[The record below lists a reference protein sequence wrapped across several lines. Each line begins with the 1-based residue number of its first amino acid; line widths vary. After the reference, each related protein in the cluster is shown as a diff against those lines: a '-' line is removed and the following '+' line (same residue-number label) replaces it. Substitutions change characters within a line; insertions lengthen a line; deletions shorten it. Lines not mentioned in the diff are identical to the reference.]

1 MTGPAETHTDGP
13 ETAVERPA
21 RAGWDDQTREAPVRV
36 DPEPVPRTIYATA
49 VATREHDRR
58 PIIPAYLRNRD
69 EARQLAGWLAR
80 FGAHVT
86 LYHLS
91 RLPLYALRLVLR
103 APRGLGVAVV
113 ALARWEFDAEAAPL
127 RADAVSRGDTSG
139 YLTLARERNRRVHE
153 RAAIAAVVAVLAGV
167 VVVAGWWW
175 LPGWVLVLVAVLA
188 VGVLGKAGT
197 PRDRRVTDVATVSS
211 SAPPRLTADVVT
223 RALQALGISAM
234 GPKTPPPGFVAPITR
249 DGPGWRADVDLPH
262 GVTVADVMQRR
273 DRLASGLRRPLSA
286 VWPEASA
293 EQHAGRLVLWVGD
306 LPLNKVKPAGWPLA
320 RTGAVQVI
328 GGTFP
333 FGTDQRQRAVRVSL
347 EETNA
352 LIGALPGGGKTAA
365 VRVLALAAALDPHC
379 EVRIGEHKGSGD
391 LEALELVAHRYASGV
406 DDEALA
412 ATLDSLR
419 ELLDEVGRR
428 AKVVAKL
435 PRHLV
440 PDKKVTPELATKTGS
455 GLHPI
460 VQVIDEA
467 QELFTHPEMGKEA
480 GDVAERIIKRGRA
493 FGVYLVIDTQR
504 PDAKSVPSGVSGNV
518 GLRFCLRVTGQI
530 ENDMVLGTSAYQ
542 NGIRATT
549 FTPSDRGIGYLVG
562 AGDDPIVCRTYYV
575 DGPAAMK
582 IAERAR
588 AARETAGTITGYA
601 AGEQLDDALTPAAQ
615 LLDDLAVVFAT
626 VTDERVWSE
635 TVLRRLA
642 EHRPSLYSEWTP
654 EALAAA
660 LTPVGLSTGQVW
672 GRTDWPPAARAAA
685 LKPFGSSPGQ
695 VWGRTDEGAGA
706 NRRGVTRAEVLAAI
720 DTHHQARPQIHS

>member
-1 MTGPAETHTDGP
+1 MNEPREAHTEGAQDV
-13 ETAVERPA
+13 VERPE
-21 RAGWDDQTREAPVRV
+21 RAGWDDDTHRAPIVV
-36 DPEPVPRTIYATA
+36 DPEPVGRTIYGTA
-49 VATREHDRR
+49 VATRDHDRR
-58 PIIPAYLRNRD
+58 PIVPAYLRNRD
-69 EARQLAGWLAR
+69 EARQLAGWLAK

-86 LYHLS
+86 AYHLT
-91 RLPLYALRLVLR
+91 RAPLYAWRLLVRSPL
-103 APRGLGVAVV
+103 GLLVAVG
-113 ALARWEFDAEAAPL
+113 ALFRWVFDAEGAPL
-127 RADAVSRGDTSG
+127 RVGAVSRGDASE
-139 YLTLARERNRRVHE
+139 YLTLTRERNRRV
-153 RAAIAAVVAVLAGV
+153 RQRGITAAAGLLAVVVALVFLSWWGGDSTTEVVGAGGRLVEVRVPGPAWVGWVQAAVVVAAVVA
-167 VVVAGWWW
+167 
-175 LPGWVLVLVAVLA
+175 
-188 VGVLGKAGT
+188 LGKVGT
-197 PRDRRVTDVATVSS
+197 PRDRRVTEVATVSAA
-211 SAPPRLTADVVT
+211 APPRLTADVVT
-223 RALQALGISAM
+223 RALQALGIAAM
-234 GPKTPPPGFVAPITR
+234 SSKAPAPGFVAPITR

-293 EQHAGRLVLWVGD
+293 EQHAGRLILWVGD
-306 LPLNKVKPAGWPLA
+306 QPLNKVKPAAWPLVKA
-320 RTGAVQVI
+320 GAVQVI

-333 FGTDQRQRAVRVSL
+333 FGTDQRQRAVRISL

-391 LEALELVAHRYASGV
+391 LEALGLVAYRYASGV

-412 ATLDSLR
+412 ATLASLR

-428 AKVVAKL
+428 AKVVATL

-440 PDKKVTPELATKTGS
+440 PDRKVTADLAAKSGS

-467 QELFTHPEMGKEA
+467 QELFTHPDMGKEA
-480 GDVAERIIKRGRA
+480 GEVAERIIKRGRA
-493 FGVYLVIDTQR
+493 FGVYLVIATQR

-518 GLRFCLRVTGQI
+518 GLRFCLRVTGQV

-562 AGDDPIVCRTYYV
+562 AGDDPQVVRTYYV
-575 DGPAAMK
+575 DGPAAQR

-588 AARETAGTITGYA
+588 AAREAAGLLRGYA
-601 AGEQLDDALTPAAQ
+601 AGEQADEALTPAAQ

-642 EHRPSLYSEWTP
+642 EHRPRLYSEWTP

-660 LTPVGLSTGQVW
+660 LKPLGISTAQVW
-672 GRTDWPPAARAAA
+672 GRTED
-685 LKPFGSSPGQ
+685 G
-695 VWGRTDEGAGA
+695 TGA
-706 NRRGVTRAEVLAAI
+706 NRRGVTRADVLAAI
-720 DTHHQARPQIHS
+720 QTRHQPRPELDR